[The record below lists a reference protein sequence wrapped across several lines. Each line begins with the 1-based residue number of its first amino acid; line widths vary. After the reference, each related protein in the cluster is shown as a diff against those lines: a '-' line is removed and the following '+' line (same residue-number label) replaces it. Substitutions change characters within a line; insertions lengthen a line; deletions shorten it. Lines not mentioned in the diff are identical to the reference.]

1 MTPMIA
7 RSRLALALILT
18 GCSSSAL
25 GLGDQ
30 FLLAAGESASIP
42 EINLRVR
49 FLGVLADS
57 RCPLDVLC
65 VSAGDATVL
74 LEVAPLNGDA
84 KTDTLHTDSDPHF
97 IQVARAE
104 LRLVRLDPYPR
115 AARPTAP
122 GEYVVTL
129 VTHPSS

>member
-1 MTPMIA
+1 MTPMLA

-65 VSAGDATVL
+65 VSAGDA
-74 LEVAPLNGDA
+74 

>member
-1 MTPMIA
+1 V
-7 RSRLALALILT
+7 
-18 GCSSSAL
+18 
-25 GLGDQ
+25 GDQ
-30 FLLAAGESASIP
+30 FSLATGESASIP

-49 FLGVLADS
+49 FLGVPADS

-65 VSAGDATVL
+65 ITAGDATVL
-74 LEVAPLNGDA
+74 LKVAPLNGDA
-84 KTDTLHTDSDPHF
+84 QTDTLHTDSDPHF
-97 IQVARAE
+97 VQVARAE

-129 VTHPSS
+129 VTHPSP